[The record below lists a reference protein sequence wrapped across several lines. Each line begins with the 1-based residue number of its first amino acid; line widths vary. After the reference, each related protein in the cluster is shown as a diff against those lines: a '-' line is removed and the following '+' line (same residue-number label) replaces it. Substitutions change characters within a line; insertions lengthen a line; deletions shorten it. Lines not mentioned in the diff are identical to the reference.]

1 MNAQRRRA
9 SPAAGLALLALMA
22 AAGRGQSVEAATGAV
37 KATVRDAFGSPIVG
51 AQVSLAGSTAKG
63 ETNERGE
70 VLMSGV
76 AMATVTVR
84 VRRIG
89 FRPDTAVVTVAGGRP
104 VTVDIVLTRLALDLQ
119 PVVVVGRKQLIG
131 PMAGFYAR
139 KSRGVGHFFTA
150 DDLEKLNQTNM
161 IDVLRRTPGVRV
173 LSRGMSNRVIRFR
186 DAKCAPLTW
195 LNGFPLYAGEYDL
208 DGVDPRSFD
217 GVEIYSGSASVPIE
231 FLGNQL
237 VSSSDCGTIV
247 LWSRQGDAR
256 LKAQKSAA
264 PSAAAQIA
272 RLLEENSVYTA
283 SQVDTPARPDP
294 MSLVHPVY
302 PDSLFDRGVA
312 GKVLSEFVVS
322 AAGEVVMETFSV
334 VTTSHEAFGEAVRR
348 AIRLQRYTPAIRSG
362 KAVPQVVQQP
372 FDFVPDSTAI
382 RKR

>member
-1 MNAQRRRA
+1 M
-9 SPAAGLALLALMA
+9 LA
-22 AAGRGQSVEAATGAV
+22 AAGRGQSVGTATGGV
-37 KATVRDAFGSPIVG
+37 KATVRDTFGSPIVG
-51 AQVSLAGSTAKG
+51 AQISLAGSTAKG

-76 AMATVTVR
+76 TVASVTVR

-89 FRPDTAVVTVAGGRP
+89 FRPDTAVVTVAAGRP

-119 PVVVVGRKQLIG
+119 PVVVFGRQQLIG
-131 PMAGFYAR
+131 PMAGFYGR
-139 KSRGVGHFFTA
+139 KLRGVGHFFTHE
-150 DDLEKLNQTNM
+150 DLEKLNQTNM

-173 LSRGMSNRVIRFR
+173 LSLGMSNRVIRFR
-186 DAKCAPLTW
+186 DARCAPLTW

-256 LKAQKSAA
+256 PKAQKRAG

-322 AAGEVVMETFSV
+322 ATGEVVMETFSI

-348 AIRLQRYTPAIRSG
+348 AIRLQRYTPAVRGG
-362 KAVPQVVQQP
+362 KAVQQVVQQP
-372 FDFVPDSTAI
+372 FEFVPDSTAL